1 VNDKSLVLVTGSAG
15 RLGRAA
21 CAELVARGHSVRG
34 FDLVP
39 TPAISDAFVS
49 SLLDT
54 AAVTQAMR
62 GVTTLIHLAATP
74 DDADFERELVPNNIV
89 MVHRVLE
96 AARTAGVK
104 RLILASSGQ
113 VNDGQQLNGPWPARA
128 EDPVTPRH
136 WYAATK
142 LFLESVGYSFSARHG
157 ISVIIARLGWCP
169 RTEGQVCEIAA
180 DERFQ
185 DVYLSPGD
193 AGRFFACA
201 VGAPESVRF
210 AIVYPTSRPPRRERL
225 DLEPARRLLG
235 YVAQDEWPQG
245 VEVIL
250 GRPWAG

>member
-1 VNDKSLVLVTGSAG
+1 VNVKPLVLVTGSAG

-21 CAELVARGHSVRG
+21 CAELLARGHAVRG

-39 TPAISDAFVS
+39 TPGISDAVVG
-49 SLLDT
+49 SLLD
-54 AAVTQAMR
+54 ADAVVCALR

-74 DDADFERELVPNNIV
+74 DDADFERELVPNNV
-89 MVHRVLE
+89 VGVHRVLE
-96 AARTAGVK
+96 AARAAGVK

-142 LFLESVGYSFSARHG
+142 LFLEAIGYSFSMRHEM
-157 ISVIIARLGWCP
+157 SVIIARLGWCP
-169 RTEGQVCEIAA
+169 RTEEQVREIAS

-201 VGAPESVRF
+201 VEAPESVRF
-210 AIVYPTSRPPRRERL
+210 AIIYPTSRPPKRERL

-235 YVAQDEWPQG
+235 YEPRETWPQG
-245 VEVIL
+245 VELVL
-250 GRPWAG
+250 GRAWTG

>member
-1 VNDKSLVLVTGSAG
+1 VNAKSLVLVTGSAG

-21 CAELVARGHSVRG
+21 CAELVACGHAVRG
-34 FDLVP
+34 FDLAP
-39 TPAISDAFVS
+39 TPGVDDSITG
-49 SLLDT
+49 SLLDADALT
-54 AAVTQAMR
+54 RAMT

-89 MVHRVLE
+89 GVHRVLE
-96 AARTAGVK
+96 AARVAGVK

-128 EDPVTPRH
+128 EDPVTPRY

-142 LFLESVGYSFSARHG
+142 LFMESIGHSFSARHG
-157 ISVIIARLGWCP
+157 MSVIVARLGWCP
-169 RTEGQVCEIAA
+169 RTQEQVREIAA

-201 VGAPESVRF
+201 VEAPESVRF
-210 AIVYPTSRPPRRERL
+210 AIVYPTSRPLKRERL
-225 DLEPARRLLG
+225 DLEPAKRLLG
-235 YVAQDEWPQG
+235 YMPRDTWPQG
-245 VEVIL
+245 LEVVRE
-250 GRPWAG
+250 G